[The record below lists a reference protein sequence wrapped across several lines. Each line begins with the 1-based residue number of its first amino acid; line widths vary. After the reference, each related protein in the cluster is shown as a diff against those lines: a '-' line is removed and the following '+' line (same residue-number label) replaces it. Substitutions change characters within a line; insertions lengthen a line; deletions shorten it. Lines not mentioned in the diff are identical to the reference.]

1 MPLAIWGK
9 KKEYNELMK
18 HLEVPAKG
26 GRCHV
31 QQAADHQL
39 IQQTSLPFPD
49 FNVVCVCSGSASD

>member
-1 MPLAIWGK
+1 MPLAILGE

-18 HLEVPAKG
+18 HLEVQAKG
-26 GRCHV
+26 GCCHV

-49 FNVVCVCSGSASD
+49 SNMVCVCSGSGSD